1 MFSISLQG
9 FQKSLWH
16 VIVSLYKVL
25 AWTRKCYLKC
35 GEVIN
40 QYILNWNIIVW
51 VFLVCLPH
59 VGRFLLAALSHRMR
73 QMHLIAYAWSVTEMF
88 YVCQHEISQ
97 FSSLFFLYDA
107 HAKCWLCMKCGTVER
122 KWMDPVCVLFSDK
135 TWLHVSRS
143 LHIHNNRYWSAENTM
158 LNHQVPIYDVI
169 VVIWCAMSASVNL
182 GTLFFFFSYYGTIN
196 SHHCPAYQAHEL
208 CCHLWPSTL
217 QWYLG

>member
-97 FSSLFFLYDA
+97 FSSLFF
-107 HAKCWLCMKCGTVER
+107 CM
-122 KWMDPVCVLFSDK
+122 M
-135 TWLHVSRS
+135 H
-143 LHIHNNRYWSAENTM
+143 M
-158 LNHQVPIYDVI
+158 LNVDCAWS
-169 VVIWCAMSASVNL
+169 VVQLRGNEW
-182 GTLFFFFSYYGTIN
+182 TLFVFCLVTKLGFMSVEACTFTTTGTD
-196 SHHCPAYQAHEL
+196 
-208 CCHLWPSTL
+208 L
-217 QWYLG
+217 QKIPC